1 MRFISR
7 YILVCFFIL
16 SISFL
21 VSCQKKVDEPI
32 VNIEDTLTE
41 KDNLKSIQLQEIKKN
56 TIVEQVFLKSENGHD
71 FFQGQ
76 IERNDSLIEDKL
88 SNKKLKSGVIPE
100 NY

>member
-1 MRFISR
+1 M
-7 YILVCFFIL
+7 FFIL

-56 TIVEQVFLKSENGHD
+56 TIVEQVFLKVKMVMIS
-71 FFQGQ
+71 F
-76 IERNDSLIEDKL
+76 KV
-88 SNKKLKSGVIPE
+88 K
-100 NY
+100 

>member
-41 KDNLKSIQLQEIKKN
+41 KDNLKSIELKGINK
-56 TIVEQVFLKSENGHD
+56 ILFLNKCFWKVKMVMIS
-71 FFQGQ
+71 FK
-76 IERNDSLIEDKL
+76 DK
-88 SNKKLKSGVIPE
+88 
-100 NY
+100 

>member
-41 KDNLKSIQLQEIKKN
+41 KDNLKSIQLQEI
-56 TIVEQVFLKSENGHD
+56 
-71 FFQGQ
+71 
-76 IERNDSLIEDKL
+76 
-88 SNKKLKSGVIPE
+88 
-100 NY
+100 